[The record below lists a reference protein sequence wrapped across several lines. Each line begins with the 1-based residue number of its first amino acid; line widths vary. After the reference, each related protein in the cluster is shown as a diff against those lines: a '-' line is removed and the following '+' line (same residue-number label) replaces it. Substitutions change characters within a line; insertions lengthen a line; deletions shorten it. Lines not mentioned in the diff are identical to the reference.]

1 MIFRIARHTNT
12 IEKIRTFYTEVI
24 GLEVLGSF
32 NDHEGYDGIFLGKK
46 DLDWHLEFTS
56 SDTVAKQIWDEDDF
70 LVFYPK
76 SVEEYESILKN
87 IERQKVHVHVP
98 KNPYWIENGIL
109 LRDPDDYGVIVSSLK
124 MTQ

>member
-12 IEKIRTFYTEVI
+12 IDKISTFYTEVI

-56 SDTVAKQIWDEDDF
+56 SDSVAKQVWDEDDF

-76 SVEEYESILKN
+76 SVEEYESIIKN
-87 IERQKVHVHVP
+87 IEIQKVDVHVP

-109 LRDPDDYGVIVSSLK
+109 LRDPDGYGVIVSSLK
-124 MTQ
+124 IT

>member
-12 IEKIRTFYTEVI
+12 IDKISTFYTEVI

-56 SDTVAKQIWDEDDF
+56 SDSLAKQIWDEDDF

-87 IERQKVHVHVP
+87 IEIQKVQVHVP

-109 LRDPDDYGVIVSSLK
+109 LRDPDDCGVIVSSLK
-124 MTQ
+124 MSQ